1 MANLAQS
8 YRKSVELVKKK
19 QFIFIIGFLILVLS
33 LFLVWFFTRPAPLPR
48 LKTITLEVV
57 HGDGTTSEF
66 TVNSDSDNLR
76 GALDQVDGLLFGEE
90 SIYGLMV
97 QTVDGETADWNRD
110 QSWWCLTKNGEWLD
124 TGVSDTMIADGDHYE
139 FTYTIG

>member
-33 LFLVWFFTRPAPLPR
+33 LFLVWFFTRPAPLPG

-76 GALDQVDGLLFGEE
+76 GALDQVDGLLLGEE
-90 SIYGLMV
+90 SMYGLMV
-97 QTVDGETADWNRD
+97 QTVDGETTDWNRD
-110 QSWWCLTKNGEWLD
+110 QSWWCLTKSGEWLD
-124 TGVSDTMIADGDHYE
+124 TGLNGTLIADGDHYE

>member
-33 LFLVWFFTRPAPLPR
+33 LFLVWFFTRPAPLPG

-139 FTYTIG
+139 FMYTIG

>member
-33 LFLVWFFTRPAPLPR
+33 LFLVWFFTRPAPLPG

-76 GALDQVDGLLFGEE
+76 GALDQVDGLLFGDE

-139 FTYTIG
+139 FMYTIG